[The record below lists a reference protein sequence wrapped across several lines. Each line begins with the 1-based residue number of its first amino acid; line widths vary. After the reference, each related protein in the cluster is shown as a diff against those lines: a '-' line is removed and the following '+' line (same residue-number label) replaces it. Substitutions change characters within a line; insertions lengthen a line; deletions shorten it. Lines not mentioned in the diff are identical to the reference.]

1 MNTRKLARIA
11 LLIALSYLGS
21 MVKIP
26 TPVGTTAFDSA
37 PAFLAGLLL
46 GPWAGA
52 TVGLLGHLFTAFLT
66 GFPYSVPIH
75 LTIAVG
81 MAVVVAV
88 MARLSAKRLTLGL
101 IVALL
106 GNGIALPLVL
116 AAWPMFSLS
125 IVISAILPGVLLAT
139 ALNLI
144 VAVGVYRALA
154 KRYGQSA

>member
-1 MNTRKLARIA
+1 MKTSKLARIA

-21 MVKIP
+21 LVKIP

-52 TVGLLGHLFTAFLT
+52 TVGFLGHMFTAFLT

-81 MAVVVAV
+81 MAVIIAI
-88 MARLSAKRLTLGL
+88 MARVSERRLTLGL
-101 IVALL
+101 CIALL

-116 AAWPMFSLS
+116 AVWPLFTLA
-125 IVISAILPGVLLAT
+125 IIISAVIPGVLLAT
-139 ALNLI
+139 ALNLM
-144 VAVGVYRALA
+144 VAAGVYRALG
-154 KRYGQSA
+154 KRHG